1 MLAAFECSWLS
12 REEISTAAR
21 IAPATAKP
29 APTRN
34 AWSKPLVSATAELWT
49 PACNRLWVRLL
60 AIVAR
65 IASPERPADLL
76 GGVDQTGGQPRLVW
90 PGPGDGGDRHGHE
103 CESEPEGGQQRR
115 AEHVGGERAAAAGRL
130 GEPEQAAGD

>member
-1 MLAAFECSWLS
+1 MRAAFECSWLS

-34 AWSKPLVSATAELWT
+34 ARSKPLVSATAELWT

-60 AIVAR
+60 ATVAR
-65 IASPERPADLL
+65 IASPSAADLL
-76 GGVDQTGGQPRLVW
+76 GGVDQPGGQARLVW
-90 PGPGDGGDRHGHE
+90 PGPGHGGDRHGHE
-103 CESEPEGGQQRR
+103 RQSEPDAR
-115 AEHVGGERAAAAGRL
+115 
-130 GEPEQAAGD
+130 